1 MLSRRAKLIFWM
13 SRYLERSNFTSRLLI
28 TTSELQLDLSL
39 ENEISWKP
47 LLTAMSLNKD
57 YLKLNKKYSEKK
69 IIEFFISNKENHSSI
84 INSLNYSKEN
94 SLIVRD
100 ILPEQS
106 ILKLNEL
113 LIKFNKTINRKN
125 SNKKN
130 LKLLSNIIQ
139 GSQNFM
145 YSTDL
150 EMQRNID
157 YQFLGL
163 GRFIERTDML
173 IRILQSQTLRSKQ
186 HKKGYEYLTLEWIN
200 ILKSISAFQAYRQ
213 YSKKDISILDIIE
226 FFLKTKIFPRSINWN
241 LNQIER
247 AIFRISKKN
256 DLTKNI
262 KEIQRDVNK
271 FKVKSDD
278 LDNFLL
284 FLEKIQKKIVN
295 LDNLV
300 QKKYFS

>member
-1 MLSRRAKLIFWM
+1 MLSRRAKLLYWM

-28 TTSELQLDLSL
+28 TTSELQLDLAL
-39 ENEISWKP
+39 EEEISWKP
-47 LLTAMSLNKD
+47 LLTAMELNKD
-57 YLKLNKKYSEKK
+57 YLKFNKKYSERK
-69 IIEFFISNKENHSSI
+69 IIDYFIKDRKNPSSLV
-84 INSLNYSKEN
+84 NSLSYSKEN
-94 SLIVRD
+94 SLVVRD

-113 LIKFNKTINRKN
+113 LITFNKSIIKKN
-125 SNKKN
+125 SKKNN
-130 LKLLSNIIQ
+130 LKLLFKIIQ

-157 YQFLGL
+157 YQFLRL
-163 GRFIERTDML
+163 GRFLERTDMM
-173 IRILQSQTLRSKQ
+173 IRILQTQVLRSKQ

-213 YSKKDISILDIIE
+213 YSQQDISISDIIN
-226 FFLKTKIFPRSINWN
+226 FFLKTNTFPRSINWN

-247 AIFRISKKN
+247 ATYRISKKN
-256 DLTKNI
+256 DLIKNV
-262 KEIQRDVNK
+262 KEIKKDINK
-271 FKVKSDD
+271 YKIKADS

-284 FLEKIQKKIVN
+284 FLEKTLKKLNTLNNQIQKN
-295 LDNLV
+295 
-300 QKKYFS
+300 YFS

>member
-1 MLSRRAKLIFWM
+1 MLSRRAKLLYWM

-28 TTSELQLDLSL
+28 TTSELQLDLAL
-39 ENEISWKP
+39 EDEISWKP
-47 LLTAMSLNKD
+47 LLTVMELNKD
-57 YLKLNKKYSEKK
+57 YLKLNKKYSERK
-69 IIEFFISNKENHSSI
+69 IIDYFIKDKKNPSSLV
-84 INSLNYSKEN
+84 NSLFYSKEN
-94 SLIVRD
+94 SLVVRD

-113 LIKFNKTINRKN
+113 LITFNKSIIKKN
-125 SNKKN
+125 SKKNN
-130 LKLLSNIIQ
+130 LKLLNKIIQ

-157 YQFLGL
+157 YQFLRL
-163 GRFIERTDML
+163 GRFLERTDMM
-173 IRILQSQTLRSKQ
+173 IRILQTQVLRSKQ

-213 YSKKDISILDIIE
+213 YSQQDISISDIIY
-226 FFLKTKIFPRSINWN
+226 FFLKTNTFPRSINWN

-247 AIFRISKKN
+247 ATYRISKKN
-256 DLTKNI
+256 NLIRNV
-262 KEIQRDVNK
+262 KEIKKDINK
-271 FKVKSDD
+271 YKIKTDN

-284 FLEKIQKKIVN
+284 FLEKMLKKLNTLNNQIQKN
-295 LDNLV
+295 
-300 QKKYFS
+300 YFS

>member
-1 MLSRRAKLIFWM
+1 MLSRRAKLVYWM

-28 TTSELQLDLSL
+28 TTSELQLDLAL
-39 ENEISWKP
+39 EEEISWKP
-47 LLTAMSLNKD
+47 LLTVMELNKD
-57 YLKLNKKYSEKK
+57 YLKLNKKYSERK
-69 IIEFFISNKENHSSI
+69 IIDYFIKDKKNPSSLV
-84 INSLNYSKEN
+84 NSLFYSKEN
-94 SLIVRD
+94 SLVVRD

-113 LIKFNKTINRKN
+113 LITFNKSIIKKN
-125 SNKKN
+125 SKKNN
-130 LKLLSNIIQ
+130 LKLLNNIIQ

-157 YQFLGL
+157 YQFLRL
-163 GRFIERTDML
+163 GRFLERTDMM
-173 IRILQSQTLRSKQ
+173 IRILQTQVLRSKQ

-213 YSKKDISILDIIE
+213 YSQQDISISDIIN
-226 FFLKTKIFPRSINWN
+226 FFLKTNTFPRSINWN

-247 AIFRISKKN
+247 ATYRISKKN
-256 DLTKNI
+256 DLIKNV
-262 KEIQRDVNK
+262 KEIKKDINK
-271 FKVKSDD
+271 YKIKTDN

-284 FLEKIQKKIVN
+284 FLEKILKKLNTLNNQIQKN
-295 LDNLV
+295 
-300 QKKYFS
+300 YFS

>member
-28 TTSELQLDLSL
+28 TTCELQLDLSL

-69 IIEFFISNKENHSSI
+69 IIEFFISNKENNSSI

-213 YSKKDISILDIIE
+213 HSKKDISILDIIE

-256 DLTKNI
+256 DLKKNI
-262 KEIQRDVNK
+262 KEIQRDVNN
-271 FKVKSDD
+271 FKIKSDD

>member
-1 MLSRRAKLIFWM
+1 MLSRRAKLLYWM

-28 TTSELQLDLSL
+28 TTNELQLDLTL
-39 ENEISWKP
+39 DDEISWKP
-47 LLTAMSLNKD
+47 LLTVVDLNKD

-69 IIEFFISNKENHSSI
+69 VIDYFIFNKNNSSSI
-84 INSLNYSKEN
+84 FNSLSKSKEN
-94 SLIVRD
+94 SLVIRD

-106 ILKLNEL
+106 IIKLNEL
-113 LIKFNKTINRKN
+113 LIKFNKSINKKN
-125 SNKKN
+125 SKKNN
-130 LKLLSNIIQ
+130 LKLLNNIIL

-157 YQFLGL
+157 YQFLRL
-163 GRFIERTDML
+163 GRFLERTDMM
-173 IRILQSQTLRSKQ
+173 IRILQSQVLRSKQ

-213 YSKKDISILDIIE
+213 YSQQDISISDIIN
-226 FFLKTKIFPRSINWN
+226 FFLKTDTFPRSINWN

-247 AIFRISKKN
+247 ATYRISKKN
-256 DLTKNI
+256 NLIKNI
-262 KEIQRDVNK
+262 KEIKMSINK
-271 FKVKSDD
+271 YKIKSDD

-284 FLEKIQKKIVN
+284 FLEKILKKI
-295 LDNLV
+295 DNLNYQI
-300 QKKYFS
+300 QKNYFS

>member
-1 MLSRRAKLIFWM
+1 MLSRRAKLLYWM

-28 TTSELQLDLSL
+28 TTSELQLDLAL
-39 ENEISWKP
+39 EEEISWKP
-47 LLTAMSLNKD
+47 LLTVMELNKD
-57 YLKLNKKYSEKK
+57 YLKLNKKYSERK
-69 IIEFFISNKENHSSI
+69 IIDYFIKDKKNQSSLV
-84 INSLNYSKEN
+84 NSLFYSKEN
-94 SLIVRD
+94 SLVVRD

-113 LIKFNKTINRKN
+113 LITFNKSIIKKN
-125 SNKKN
+125 SKKNN
-130 LKLLSNIIQ
+130 LKLLYKIIQ

-157 YQFLGL
+157 YQFLRL
-163 GRFIERTDML
+163 GRFLERTDMM
-173 IRILQSQTLRSKQ
+173 IRILQTQVLRSKQ

-213 YSKKDISILDIIE
+213 YSQQDISISDIIY
-226 FFLKTKIFPRSINWN
+226 FFLKTNTFPRSINWN

-247 AIFRISKKN
+247 ATYRISKKN
-256 DLTKNI
+256 NLIRNV
-262 KEIQRDVNK
+262 KEIKKDINK
-271 FKVKSDD
+271 YKIKTDN

-284 FLEKIQKKIVN
+284 FLEKMLKKLNTLNNQIQKN
-295 LDNLV
+295 
-300 QKKYFS
+300 YFS

>member
-57 YLKLNKKYSEKK
+57 YLRLNKKYSEKK

-213 YSKKDISILDIIE
+213 HSKKDISILDIIE

-256 DLTKNI
+256 DLRKNI

-278 LDNFLL
+278 LDNFLI

>member
-1 MLSRRAKLIFWM
+1 MLSRRAKLLYWM

-28 TTSELQLDLSL
+28 TTSELQLDLAL
-39 ENEISWKP
+39 EDEISWKP
-47 LLTAMSLNKD
+47 LLTVMELNKD
-57 YLKLNKKYSEKK
+57 YLKLNKKYSERK
-69 IIEFFISNKENHSSI
+69 IIDYFIKDKKNPSSLV
-84 INSLNYSKEN
+84 NSLFCSKEN
-94 SLIVRD
+94 SLVVRD

-113 LIKFNKTINRKN
+113 LITFNKSIIKKN
-125 SNKKN
+125 SKKNN
-130 LKLLSNIIQ
+130 LKLLYKIIQ

-157 YQFLGL
+157 YQFLRL
-163 GRFIERTDML
+163 GRFLERTDMM
-173 IRILQSQTLRSKQ
+173 IRILQTQVLRSKQ

-213 YSKKDISILDIIE
+213 YSQQDISISDIIY
-226 FFLKTKIFPRSINWN
+226 FFLKTNTFPRSINWN

-247 AIFRISKKN
+247 ATYRISKKN
-256 DLTKNI
+256 NLIRNV
-262 KEIQRDVNK
+262 KEIKKDINRYKIKTDN
-271 FKVKSDD
+271 

-284 FLEKIQKKIVN
+284 FLEKMLKKLNTLNNQIQKN
-295 LDNLV
+295 
-300 QKKYFS
+300 YFS

>member
-1 MLSRRAKLIFWM
+1 MLSRRAKLLYWM

-28 TTSELQLDLSL
+28 TTNELQLDLTL
-39 ENEISWKP
+39 DDEISWKP
-47 LLTAMSLNKD
+47 LLTVVDLNKD

-69 IIEFFISNKENHSSI
+69 VIDYFIFNKNNSSSI
-84 INSLNYSKEN
+84 FNSLSRSKEN
-94 SLIVRD
+94 SLVVRD

-106 ILKLNEL
+106 IIKLNEL
-113 LIKFNKTINRKN
+113 LIKFNKSISKKN
-125 SNKKN
+125 SKKNN
-130 LKLLSNIIQ
+130 LKLLNNVIL

-157 YQFLGL
+157 YQFLRL
-163 GRFIERTDML
+163 GRFLERTDMM
-173 IRILQSQTLRSKQ
+173 IRILQSQALRSKQ

-213 YSKKDISILDIIE
+213 YSQQDISISDIIN
-226 FFLKTKIFPRSINWN
+226 FFLKTDTFPRSISWN

-247 AIFRISKKN
+247 ATYRISKKN
-256 DLTKNI
+256 DLIKNV
-262 KEIQRDVNK
+262 KEIKADINK
-271 FKVKSDD
+271 YKIKTND
-278 LDNFLL
+278 LDNFLF
-284 FLEKIQKKIVN
+284 FLEKMLKK
-295 LDNLV
+295 LDDLNTKI

>member
-1 MLSRRAKLIFWM
+1 MLSRRAKLLYWM

-28 TTSELQLDLSL
+28 TTSELQLDLAL
-39 ENEISWKP
+39 EDEISWKP
-47 LLTAMSLNKD
+47 LLTVMELNKD
-57 YLKLNKKYSEKK
+57 YLKLNKKYSERK
-69 IIEFFISNKENHSSI
+69 IIDYFIKDKKNPSSLV
-84 INSLNYSKEN
+84 NSLFYSKEN
-94 SLIVRD
+94 SLVVRD

-113 LIKFNKTINRKN
+113 LITFNKSIIKKN
-125 SNKKN
+125 SKKNN
-130 LKLLSNIIQ
+130 LKLLYKIIQ

-157 YQFLGL
+157 YQFLRL
-163 GRFIERTDML
+163 GRFLERTDMM
-173 IRILQSQTLRSKQ
+173 IRILQSQVLRSKQ

-213 YSKKDISILDIIE
+213 YSQQDISISDIIN
-226 FFLKTKIFPRSINWN
+226 FFLKTNTFPRSINWN

-247 AIFRISKKN
+247 ATYRISKKN
-256 DLTKNI
+256 YLIKNV
-262 KEIQRDVNK
+262 KEIKKDINK
-271 FKVKSDD
+271 YKIKTDN

-284 FLEKIQKKIVN
+284 FLEKTLKKLNTLNNQIQKN
-295 LDNLV
+295 
-300 QKKYFS
+300 YFS